1 MKLSQKIQETN
12 PIKYANPRNTKES
25 GCQNLKKIYA
35 YHHSLPGRWQTSIDQ
50 KNHAGTYDCA
60 HCKIHNPLQH
70 PFFHGLLSFAI
81 SFDYCIIFLK
91 PCRYVWYFPESF
103 FQNFG
108 SLIPWFVFHG
118 RCTYTNHLFTVLQFN
133 RHDPFCPMVRMIPY
147 PGCIKHPHG
156 RLYRSRS
163 VVFIAVIDH
172 FFDPA
177 LDDCLGTFIARE
189 QWYI

>member
-25 GCQNLKKIYA
+25 GCQNRKKIYA

-50 KNHAGTYDCA
+50 KNHAGTHDCA

-103 FQNFG
+103 FQN
-108 SLIPWFVFHG
+108 SAVS
-118 RCTYTNHLFTVLQFN
+118 
-133 RHDPFCPMVRMIPY
+133 Y
-147 PGCIKHPHG
+147 PGSSSMADAHTQITCLQ
-156 RLYRSRS
+156 LYSSIVTIRS
-163 VVFIAVIDH
+163 VRWYAWYRT
-172 FFDPA
+172 PA
-177 LDDCLGTFIARE
+177 ASNIRMDACTEVVPSYLLLS
-189 QWYI
+189 